1 MVRDETESALGGI
14 KALPKQLVGPAL
26 GCCDDTINPINKDR
40 LDGLHVF
47 EAVQRIFTID
57 TLAPVSKM

>member
-14 KALPKQLVGPAL
+14 KALPKQLVYPAL
-26 GCCDDTINPINKDR
+26 GRCDGTINPIDKDR
-40 LDGLHVF
+40 LDSITSLRPSR
-47 EAVQRIFTID
+47 EFTID